1 MSKAYIIVTYND
13 VEVIDTTPEAEDRI
27 ASMEYAEER
36 FKRELKRTRHK
47 GTKKIL
53 SSFRAVFD

>member
-1 MSKAYIIVTYND
+1 MKAYILIAHNGA
-13 VEVIDTTPEAEDRI
+13 EVIDSTPEAEDRI
-27 ASMEYAEER
+27 ASMEYVEER
-36 FKRELKRTRHK
+36 FKRELQRARQK